1 MDPDIERLFARIEH
15 KADEHKKR
23 HDELTSLLR
32 FTRVAANQGDGT
44 WLPVNRIKLEVG
56 LCYVVRRR
64 WSDGTVQDPRI
75 CKWTHSGWISVYGVI
90 CITPQSG
97 AMIDVFD
104 TTK

>member
-15 KADEHKKR
+15 EADEHKKR

-32 FTRVAANQGDGT
+32 FAKQAADNGSGT
-44 WLPVNRIKLEVG
+44 WKPVSKVDLRSG
-56 LCYVVRRR
+56 YCYAVRRR
-64 WSDGTVQDPRI
+64 WSDGTVQDPCI
-75 CKWTHSGWISVYGVI
+75 CKWDSGWFNVYGVLW
-90 CITPQSG
+90 TTTQSG